1 MEKRSVETPEKR
13 LKGGGKSKPGF
24 PKAGMRRAEP
34 VTPVLNLE
42 YFREAR
48 LFLSEQR
55 ATLTFFAEQ
64 EVASIHYDMLRDE
77 IFYKGHNVKN
87 MTLLELQ
94 IEALQ
99 KFSEYLA
106 QVPQAQALR
115 NAYLACL
122 ERVLPRQL
130 K

>member
-1 MEKRSVETPEKR
+1 MEKRSIEAPGKGQQGAGKTKR
-13 LKGGGKSKPGF
+13 AFLKGGMPKSEEAP
-24 PKAGMRRAEP
+24 P
-34 VTPVLNLE
+34 VFNLN

-64 EVASIHYDMLRDE
+64 EVASIHYDMQRDE

-87 MTLLELQ
+87 MTLLENQL
-94 IEALQ
+94 EALQ

-106 QVPQAQALR
+106 QAPQALGLKK
-115 NAYLACL
+115 AYLACL
-122 ERVLPRQL
+122 ERVMPRQL